1 MKTRKSNILGKQ
13 VMVEGMMAFGKL
25 ETGQHTLDFECCE
38 DVVAEAFE
46 GNFHVQAMRDGN
58 VYITENEQKR
68 RIRNRAIFREDNSSF
83 SLGRDRRYYF
93 YFSLPEQLLDEL
105 PHELVRQAS
114 VIAGKVLRELLGKPL
129 IMNL

>member
-46 GNFHVQAMRDGN
+46 GDFHVQAMRDGN

-114 VIAGKVLRELLGKPL
+114 VIAGKVLRELLGKSL

>member
-1 MKTRKSNILGKQ
+1 
-13 VMVEGMMAFGKL
+13 MMAFGKL

-46 GNFHVQAMRDGN
+46 GDFHVQAMRDGN
-58 VYITENEQKR
+58 VYVTENEQKR

-83 SLGRDRRYYF
+83 SLGQDRRYYF

>member
-46 GNFHVQAMRDGN
+46 GDFHVQAMRDGN

-114 VIAGKVLRELLGKPL
+114 VIAGKVLRELLGKPV

>member
-46 GNFHVQAMRDGN
+46 GDFHVQAMRDGN

>member
-83 SLGRDRRYYF
+83 SLGKDRRYYF